1 MTAPAG
7 PPDDQGFCLPALAT
21 AIVDGTGTIV
31 GWSAE
36 AARLL
41 ARSAEDVTGRPAG
54 ELLADG
60 ARWKPGEKGPLPPPG
75 PGRTVLRTA
84 DGEGVEVAFWAAVMG
99 GTAGAMLVHF
109 VPVDVAVEWGQ
120 GIGLLR
126 ALLGQHEIG
135 ISLRRPDLTLERTNI
150 TSGMFGA
157 PALKPGDRF
166 DDVVWSRD
174 AAEAESIL
182 GQVVETGVPAISR
195 QHQWRSLRTPPQEH
209 TVSVSAFRMEDA
221 RGEPSGVAVIVE
233 DVTEQERIRRQRE
246 LLHSAATRI
255 GFSLDVRRTAQALAD
270 VVHEIADVVTVALA
284 PSVLAG
290 RELVPTV
297 RASTPLVTA
306 AVSAARELPEEFLSV
321 GRQQPRIP
329 DSVQLREVLQGRS
342 VVLSKEEAVRSLRED
357 EDLIAQLIPPDGG
370 SLVVA
375 PLFARGLMLGT
386 VAAWQTADSPA
397 FEDDEVQ
404 LLGEIC
410 SRAALGIDNARR
422 YAHEHQAA
430 VGLQERLLP
439 RPVTDVT
446 AAHTVGAY
454 APAGG
459 GAGVGG
465 DWFDVIE
472 LPSLRVAFVV
482 GDVVGHGIQA
492 AAGMGRLRT
501 SVQNFAI
508 LELEP
513 AELLGHMEDLVQRL
527 AAERPTPGSE
537 TIGATC
543 LFAVYDPTT
552 RQCTFANAGQ
562 PPPVLVRPDG
572 STAPVDVPPGPP
584 LGVGGVP
591 YESTTVTLEPDTLL
605 ALFTD
610 GLLALAPYADGDGD
624 GQRSVERRLAEL
636 YREGRSLEA
645 MGDDLLAG
653 AVRSEPR
660 DDIAVLLARVNA
672 VDPGSVAVWEFPAEA
687 GSVAEAR
694 TAVIGQLEAWDL
706 THLVFTTEL
715 VVSELVTNAVRYAW
729 APIRV
734 RLLRDQVLI
743 CEVSDPSNTQPRLMR
758 AGGTDEG
765 GRGLFIVAQCTTR
778 WGCRYGSR
786 GKTIWTEQPLQA
798 GESPLISLPDF

>member
-1 MTAPAG
+1 MNAPAG
-7 PPDDQGFCLPALAT
+7 RPDDQGFCLPALAT
-21 AIVDGTGTIV
+21 VLVDGTGTVV
-31 GWSAE
+31 GCSRE

-41 ARSAEDVTGRPAG
+41 GRPPGEVTGRPVS

-60 ARWKPGEKGPLPPPG
+60 ARWGPDDGAPVPRPGH
-75 PGRTVLRTA
+75 GRAALRHA
-84 DGEGVEVAFWAAVMG
+84 DGTGVDVAFRVAATE
-99 GTAGAMLVHF
+99 GTAGAQVITF
-109 VPVDVAVEWGQ
+109 VPAETAVEWGR
-120 GIGLLR
+120 GVALLR
-126 ALLGQHEIG
+126 ALLGQHQIG
-135 ISLRRPDLTLERTNI
+135 VFLRRPDLTLGRSNI
-150 TSGMFGA
+150 TSGMFGV
-157 PALKPGDRF
+157 PDMRPGDRVA
-166 DDVVWSRD
+166 DVGWVRD
-174 AAEAESIL
+174 VAE
-182 GQVVETGVPAISR
+182 VEATLRNVLTTGVPKISR
-195 QHQWRSLRTPPQEH
+195 QHRWRSGETPPRDR
-209 TVSVSAFRMEDA
+209 TVSVSSFRMEDA
-221 RGEPSGVAVIVE
+221 RGEPSGVVVIVE
-233 DVTEQERIRRQRE
+233 DVTEQERIRQQRE

-270 VVHEIADVVTVALA
+270 VVNEIADMASVDITR
-284 PSVLAG
+284 PVLAG
-290 RELVPTV
+290 DELASPFPGEDAPLVRAAIATHGPWPEAMLGVGETFPALPDTPQVRDIFRDRPVLLSRQEIIGNLLGDEELV
-297 RASTPLVTA
+297 RLLVPEDA
-306 AVSAARELPEEFLSV
+306 QQVLVS
-321 GRQQPRIP
+321 
-329 DSVQLREVLQGRS
+329 
-342 VVLSKEEAVRSLRED
+342 
-357 EDLIAQLIPPDGG
+357 
-370 SLVVA
+370 
-375 PLFARGLMLGT
+375 PLFARGLMLGAVT
-386 VAAWQTADSPA
+386 AWRTADSPA
-397 FEDDEVQ
+397 FGDKESR
-404 LLGEIC
+404 LLGEIA

-422 YAHEHQAA
+422 YAYEHRAA

-439 RPVTDVT
+439 RAVTDVT

-459 GAGVGG
+459 GTGVGG

-482 GDVVGHGIQA
+482 GDVVGHGLPA

-508 LELEP
+508 LELDP
-513 AELLGHMEDLVQRL
+513 AEVLGHMEDLVQRL
-527 AAERPTPGSE
+527 AAETPTNRSD
-537 TIGATC
+537 TSGATC
-543 LFAVYDPTT
+543 LYAVYDPTT
-552 RQCTFANAGQ
+552 RQCTFASAGQ
-562 PPPVLVRPDG
+562 PAPLFVRPDG
-572 STAPVDVPPGPP
+572 TTEQLDVPPGPP
-584 LGVGGVP
+584 LGVGGMP
-591 YESTTVTLEPDTLL
+591 YESTTLTLEPGGIL

-610 GLLALAPYADGDGD
+610 GLLELDPYANGD

-743 CEVSDPSNTQPRLMR
+743 CEVSDPSNTQPRLIR
-758 AGGTDEG
+758 AEATDEG

-778 WGCRYGSR
+778 WGARYTSQ
-786 GKTIWTEQPLQA
+786 GKTIWTEQPLDA
-798 GESPLISLPDF
+798 AESPLISLPEL